1 MLLASNRPVSYWR
14 RSGEDRFEQ
23 RQLNRGKWVK
33 RGMIGFGALLVI
45 SIPFEFHEYAA
56 STALSTKEV
65 ILRAN
70 ELQLGSTPVVD
81 YGPNGRVAVR
91 LFGTG
96 AWIKPAANHLCNTVG
111 PWTGVV
117 GHIKV
122 GFLEANEGATA
133 IVAASC
139 QTTDGLSR
147 LIVGRYRPSGVLAA
161 IMLPSARQVTT
172 ATVIAT
178 PSTLYIKSPV
188 YANRSASGKSSETV
202 IGSL

>member
-1 MLLASNRPVSYWR
+1 
-14 RSGEDRFEQ
+14 
-23 RQLNRGKWVK
+23 
-33 RGMIGFGALLVI
+33 MIGFGALLVI
-45 SIPFEFHEYAA
+45 SIPLELHDYAA
-56 STALSTKEV
+56 SKALSAKEV

-70 ELQLGSTPVVD
+70 QLQLGSAPVVD

-111 PWTGVV
+111 PWTGDI

-122 GFLEANEGATA
+122 GFLEAKGGATA

-147 LIVGRYRPSGVLAA
+147 LVVGRYRPSGVLAS
-161 IMLPSARQVTT
+161 IMLSSAKQVTT

-178 PSTLYIKSPV
+178 PSTLYIQNPV
-188 YANRSASGKSSETV
+188 YDNRSISGKSSEV
-202 IGSL
+202 AIGSL

>member
-1 MLLASNRPVSYWR
+1 
-14 RSGEDRFEQ
+14 
-23 RQLNRGKWVK
+23 
-33 RGMIGFGALLVI
+33 MIGFGALLAI
-45 SIPFEFHEYAA
+45 SIPLELHEYAA
-56 STALSTKEV
+56 SKTLSAKEV

-96 AWIKPAANHLCNTVG
+96 AWIKPAASHLCNTVG
-111 PWTGVV
+111 PWTGDVE
-117 GHIKV
+117 HIKV
-122 GFLEANEGATA
+122 GFLEAKTGATA

-147 LIVGRYRPSGVLAA
+147 LVVGRYRPSGGLAA
-161 IMLPSARQVTT
+161 IMLSSAKQVAT

-178 PSTLYIKSPV
+178 PSTLYMQSPV
-188 YANRSASGKSSETV
+188 YGNRGVSGKSSK
-202 IGSL
+202 IALGSL